1 MLRSLIASCAAA
13 GALLCTAGAA
23 QASLIVYT
31 ATLSGAAESPPQA
44 SSGIG
49 FASVA
54 IDDVANTMNI
64 QVNFSGL
71 TGTTTASHIHCC
83 TAAPGA
89 GNAGVA
95 TETPTFSLFPLG
107 VQSGTFFESYDLT
120 QASTYNAPF
129 LTANGGT
136 AAGAQAALLAG
147 LAAQRAYLNIHTTFA
162 PGGEIRGFL
171 AVPEPGAWALMILGF
186 GAVGATLRRRRT
198 VPAFG

>member
-13 GALLCTAGAA
+13 GALLCTASAA

-44 SSGIG
+44 SAGTG

-64 QVNFSGL
+64 HVDFSGL
-71 TGTTTASHIHCC
+71 TGTTLASHIHCC
-83 TAAPGA
+83 TAVPGA
-89 GNAGVA
+89 GNVGVA

-120 QASTYNAPF
+120 QASTYNPPF

-147 LAAQRAYLNIHTTFA
+147 LATQRAYLNIHTTFA
-162 PGGEIRGFL
+162 QGGEIRGFL
-171 AVPEPGAWALMILGF
+171 AVPEPEAWALMILGF
-186 GAVGATLRRRRT
+186 GAVGATLRRRR
-198 VPAFG
+198 VAMAVA